1 MPCAVCR
8 VPCAV
13 CRVPCAVCRVPCAV
27 CRVPCAVLCLVA
39 LRGAR
44 MLIIRI
50 ISGMQASRTY
60 SFAHAKPA
68 CVCVCVCVCVCA
80 CLRACVRACV
90 RVRWC
95 MCVGRLLKAS
105 YLEECVEKNAFVD
118 ESRHIWTEQDT
129 DNGSVVAPPQSPLS
143 SQALTYPSLLA
154 FVRAEVAQLMI
165 ASSRRWRAE
174 VVKRRLELQQAGKK
188 GEELLRV
195 GTPRTISPART
206 HARTTRN

>member
-1 MPCAVCR
+1 
-8 VPCAV
+8 
-13 CRVPCAVCRVPCAV
+13 
-27 CRVPCAVLCLVA
+27 
-39 LRGAR
+39 
-44 MLIIRI
+44 
-50 ISGMQASRTY
+50 
-60 SFAHAKPA
+60 
-68 CVCVCVCVCVCA
+68 
-80 CLRACVRACV
+80 
-90 RVRWC
+90 
-95 MCVGRLLKAS
+95 LKAS

-195 GTPRTISPART
+195 GTPHART
-206 HARTTRN
+206 HARTKLMACCV